1 MITFVKIQVDY
12 YILIMNI
19 VSKSL
24 WEIISRSTVYEVWVV
39 KEREIYRATNFTWM
53 FLEHYSY

>member
-24 WEIISRSTVYEVWVV
+24 WEIISRSTVYEVWVYPCVV
-39 KEREIYRATNFTWM
+39 KEREIYRATILHGCF
-53 FLEHYSY
+53 